1 MASTSAAARAPKENF
16 KVGDRVFYKEDGATY
31 TGTVVDVRTEAA
43 YKVTFEII
51 GASTP
56 TYPKG
61 STRTQRGDI
70 TPFVSINPRELIEN
84 SVHKV
89 YLIGFYGPE
98 HQTIKITKMI
108 PHVESD
114 KSVEY
119 SVRLDNPNT
128 YPDAFAL
135 SGPDTGYKYVLAR
148 DNKLTSIADEYGNAM
163 TASTAE
169 AATSSTSAAASA
181 PHAKYNVDD
190 RVYYI
195 HKKPERGIKGLLL
208 SY

>member
-1 MASTSAAARAPKENF
+1 MASTSAAAHARAPKENF

-31 TGTVVDVRTEAA
+31 TGTVVDVRAEAA

-51 GASTP
+51 GESTP

-70 TPFVSINPRELIEN
+70 KPFVSINPRELIEN
-84 SVHKV
+84 SVHEV
-89 YLIGFYGPE
+89 DLIGFGGPE
-98 HQTIKITKMI
+98 HQTIKIIKMT

-128 YPDAFAL
+128 YPAAFAL
-135 SGPDTGYKYVLAR
+135 SGPDTGYKYVFAH
-148 DNKLTSIADEYGNAM
+148 DGELTSMTDEHGNAM
-163 TASTAE
+163 TASTA
-169 AATSSTSAAASA
+169 ASTAASTEGGRRRRRRRTNRRRTQRRRRT
-181 PHAKYNVDD
+181 H
-190 RVYYI
+190 R
-195 HKKPERGIKGLLL
+195 R
-208 SY
+208 